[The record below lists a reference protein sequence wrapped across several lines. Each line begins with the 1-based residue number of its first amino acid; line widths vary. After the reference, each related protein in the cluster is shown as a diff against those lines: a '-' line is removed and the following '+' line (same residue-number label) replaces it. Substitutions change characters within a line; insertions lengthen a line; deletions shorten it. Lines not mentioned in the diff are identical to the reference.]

1 MTAEEAYTE
10 TSVTVQ
16 TEAVDSVQKDTP
28 VWAFLLAGIAA
39 MVLIYI
45 VTIYLPKIAAAVD
58 RLFGRENK
66 ETPPPKAEEYRVNDI
81 YEGEKSLEDE
91 DKKE

>member
-1 MTAEEAYTE
+1 DPSA
-10 TSVTVQ
+10 
-16 TEAVDSVQKDTP
+16 DTTPNASP
-28 VWAFLLAGIAA
+28 VWAMLLAGIAA

-45 VTIYLPKIAAAVD
+45 VTISLPKIVAAVD